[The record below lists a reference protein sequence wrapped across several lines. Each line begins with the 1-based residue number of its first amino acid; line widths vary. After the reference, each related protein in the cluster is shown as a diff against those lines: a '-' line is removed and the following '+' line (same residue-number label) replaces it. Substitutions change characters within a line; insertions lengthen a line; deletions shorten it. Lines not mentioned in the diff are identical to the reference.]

1 MGAEGQEVSMDE
13 SVTVRLENYEAD
25 ALASRAQEHGR
36 SIEEEASEIVREHL
50 RKTANREYLLE
61 WSRRIRAMT
70 PKDVPQ
76 TDSLALLREDRDR

>member
-1 MGAEGQEVSMDE
+1 MDE
-13 SVTVRLENYEAD
+13 SVTFRLENYEVN

-50 RKTANREYLLE
+50 RKSANREYLLE

-70 PKDVPQ
+70 PRGVPQ
-76 TDSLALLREDRDR
+76 TDSLVLLREDRNR